1 MNQFSGFH
9 DRLKNSI
16 HTYWRQSTILSP
28 RTRLGKVI
36 MGSLYFSIPV
46 VLGYFVVTKVV
57 DISESTV
64 QERFGGSNGNGNG
77 ISSSSSSSSSSNS
90 SSEENNEFEKIGA
103 GGWGGGVNLATSNKE
118 TQDVNRINLERFL
131 KKQRKLKAKRER
143 KEAQAKKSKDQQ

>member
-57 DISESTV
+57 DMSESTV
-64 QERFGGSNGNGNG
+64 QERLGGTNSN
-77 ISSSSSSSSSSNS
+77 I
-90 SSEENNEFEKIGA
+90 SEENASEKIGA

>member
-64 QERFGGSNGNGNG
+64 QERFGGSNGNG
-77 ISSSSSSSSSSNS
+77 ISSSSSSSSNS

>member
-9 DRLKNSI
+9 ERLKNSV

-28 RTRLGKVI
+28 RTRFGKVI

-57 DISESTV
+57 DMSESTV
-64 QERFGGSNGNGNG
+64 QERLGGSSSTG
-77 ISSSSSSSSSSNS
+77 IISG
-90 SSEENNEFEKIGA
+90 ENEFEKIGA

-131 KKQRKLKAKRER
+131 RKQRKLKAKRER
-143 KEAQAKKSKDQQ
+143 KEAQEKEKKDNIN